1 MRKLI
6 LSIAMLATLCS
17 QAHTPEFSMYKSV
30 EKKSLSQKLFKSEK
44 KVTGKLLVAAGG
56 FIILG
61 GITQGISAGME
72 APVYDVTKMDYETW
86 NNKYTQWKKDQVT
99 FKLTSA
105 GLFTLGGVFLLFVGD
120 DILTSK
126 IAENQT
132 ASLKFKASPTSVGLC
147 LNFK

>member
-1 MRKLI
+1 MKKI
-6 LSIAMLATLCS
+6 VLSILVSVSMVMHAT
-17 QAHTPEFSMYKSV
+17 TPEFSMYKSV

-72 APVYDVTKMDYETW
+72 APVYDITKTDYDTW
-86 NNKYTQWKKDQVT
+86 NNKYNQWKKDQVT
-99 FKLTSA
+99 FKITSA
-105 GLFTLGGVFLLFVGD
+105 SLYTLGGVFLLFVGD

-126 IAENQT
+126 IADNQT
-132 ASLKFKASPTSVGLC
+132 ASLRLKASPNSVGLC